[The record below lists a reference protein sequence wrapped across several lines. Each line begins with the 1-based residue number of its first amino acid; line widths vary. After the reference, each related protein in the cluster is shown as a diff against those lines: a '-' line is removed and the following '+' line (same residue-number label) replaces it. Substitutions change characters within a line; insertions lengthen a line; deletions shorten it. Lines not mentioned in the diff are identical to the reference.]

1 MKVSTRW
8 IAGGLTTAAL
18 VVLLA
23 HLGTGKAAADAA
35 SNASAPPL
43 PAAPG
48 IEVTWFTPAQTE
60 GPYYPVTKPAD
71 RDRDLVSVQGAS
83 GAPAGDVLELG
94 GTLYGGDGI
103 PVAGAVIEIWQ
114 TDNNGIYLHPGDRR
128 TARRDVNF
136 QFYGESVTAADG
148 AYRFRTIIPGSY
160 GSRPRHIHVK
170 IKLDGRTLLTTQ
182 FYFAGDPRQA
192 SDSIFA
198 RLSDSQALIVDLDEQ
213 TAADGSPVLHGTR
226 DIVLRM

>member
-1 MKVSTRW
+1 MTRRW
-8 IAGGLTTAAL
+8 TTGGLTTAAL

-23 HLGTGKAAADAA
+23 HFATGRAAADAA
-35 SNASAPPL
+35 KDASASQL

-60 GPYYPVTKPAD
+60 GPYYPVTKPSD
-71 RDRDLVSVQGAS
+71 RDSDLVAVQGAS
-83 GAPAGDVLELG
+83 GAPAGDVLEFG
-94 GTLYGGDGI
+94 GTLYDAGGM

-114 TDNNGIYLHPGDRR
+114 TDNNGIYLHPNDRR
-128 TARRDVNF
+128 TARRDANF
-136 QFYGESVTAADG
+136 QFYGESVTASDG

-182 FYFAGDPRQA
+182 LYFAGDPRQA

-198 RLSDSQALIVDLDEQ
+198 RVADSQALIVDLDER
-213 TAADGSPVLHGTR
+213 TAADGSSVLHGTR